1 MVSLVLSCGK
11 NSLISNGVLEEA
23 YHTVPISPIDY
34 HKLGFS
40 FQDKFYFDCASS
52 SVMIYES
59 LSKAL
64 QWILQEKFSDLFVSH
79 IIDYFIF
86 VGSSNSNI
94 CEGGL
99 KKFLLLCNLLNI
111 TFKSSKTG

>member
-11 NSLISNGVLEEA
+11 NSLISKGVLEEA

-59 LSKAL
+59 LNKAL
-64 QWILQEKFSDLFVSH
+64 QWILQEKFSV
-79 IIDYFIF
+79 
-86 VGSSNSNI
+86 
-94 CEGGL
+94 
-99 KKFLLLCNLLNI
+99 
-111 TFKSSKTG
+111 